1 MARRM
6 KRNQIFTRNIDG
18 RCLAIQ
24 NWRNRERSDDALVAV
39 PLSDEQIEAY
49 RRWKK
54 KGWSDEQIFSNMFP
68 DPELDRVALPMVE
81 LTKTQL
87 VNLTSQILGREM
99 SSLERLSR
107 DDLVQLLQ
115 AICEDRPV
123 TRGYLV

>member
-1 MARRM
+1 M

-24 NWRNRERSDDALVAV
+24 NWRNRERSDDALIAV
-39 PLSDEQIEAY
+39 PLSDDQRDAY

-54 KGWSDEQIFSNMFP
+54 KGWSDEQIFANMFP

-99 SSLERLSR
+99 ASLERLSR